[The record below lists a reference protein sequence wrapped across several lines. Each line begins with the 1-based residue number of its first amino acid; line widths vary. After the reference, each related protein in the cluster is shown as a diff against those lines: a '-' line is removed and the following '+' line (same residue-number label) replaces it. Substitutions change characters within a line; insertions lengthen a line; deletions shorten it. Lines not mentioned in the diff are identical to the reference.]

1 MKLNQLKS
9 NPNNPRLIK
18 DDKFKKLVTSLSEFP
33 EMMEK
38 RPMVCVTDTDGKLY
52 PLGGNMRL
60 KALQE
65 LKYKEIPDAWVMLA
79 DEWSDEKRK
88 EIARLYKL
96 GMSTRQIGKEL
107 SIPSG
112 SIHYILREF
121 NLQYP
126 STEKPNRDYLT
137 REEAK
142 YLYDI
147 TDSQFD
153 YARTKH
159 PKYTV
164 KFNNKV
170 FLHRDYIF
178 EYIEGAYVSSENYRI
193 PMTMITGSIEFSPSC
208 DELLSL
214 DFKLFII
221 GNKIMYMYEDIY

>member
-1 MKLNQLKS
+1 MQRTKYGFYVDYDTT
-9 NPNNPRLIK
+9 RR
-18 DDKFKKLVTSLSEFP
+18 KK
-33 EMMEK
+33 
-38 RPMVCVTDTDGKLY
+38 Y
-52 PLGGNMRL
+52 
-60 KALQE
+60 
-65 LKYKEIPDAWVMLA
+65 
-79 DEWSDEKRK
+79 SDEKRK

-178 EYIEGAYVSSENYRI
+178 EYIEDKKGYKERYERI
-193 PMTMITGSIEFSPSC
+193 SNT
-208 DELLSL
+208 
-214 DFKLFII
+214 K
-221 GNKIMYMYEDIY
+221 ED